1 MPTHASCYLFPRGVS
16 ISVLRRLLG
25 SADLVMGP
33 PRSVE
38 STSDVN
44 RLLGSAVFLPVNLR
58 GVSGIP
64 FLGRLLGSKDHLR
77 QCLWLHSLSTANT
90 QAFRAKS

>member
-1 MPTHASCYLFPRGVS
+1 M
-16 ISVLRRLLG
+16 LG

-44 RLLGSAVFLPVNLR
+44 RLPGSAVFPPVNLR

-64 FLGRLLGSKDHLR
+64 FLGRHLGSKGHLR

-90 QAFRAKS
+90 